1 MNIQSC
7 KYLIIFLFFFALGC
21 ENKKN
26 EESSKS
32 DTNSELENKTEQ
44 IPTAEKVEYVFACM
58 QGNED
63 SQAYISKCS
72 CSIDYIDEQMT
83 YEQYVEA
90 ETIMSLRQIY
100 GEKSLMF
107 RNTPNAMQIY
117 SDMQNLLA
125 EAEMECF

>member
-1 MNIQSC
+1 MVKIICN
-7 KYLIIFLFFFALGC
+7 YFIIFLFFFIVNC
-21 ENKKN
+21 EEKKN
-26 EESSKS
+26 EDSA
-32 DTNSELENKTEQ
+32 NLEIKTKN
-44 IPTAEKVEYVFACM
+44 IPTNEKVEYVFACM

-63 SQAYISKCS
+63 SQAYLTKCS

-83 YEQYVEA
+83 YEEYVEA

-107 RNTPNAMQIY
+107 KNTPNAIDIY
-117 SDMQNLLA
+117 SNMQNILA